1 MHIQVNSSK
10 TDKMNILV
18 CVKQVPDSEAIYTI
32 DEASQW
38 VRTGSGTEFKM
49 NRYDECAVEEAVR
62 IKETFPDISIDVLS
76 IGPSRVETVIRR
88 AIGMGGDNGI
98 HMVTGADEFCDPFTL
113 ATWIAAMA
121 RSSNYDLIFTGV
133 MSEDMM
139 QGQVGPLTAELLSLP
154 CATAVVSQSLTLE
167 KNTLYVEREVEGGY
181 RETVALK
188 LPALLTI
195 QTGIN
200 KPRYPSLSNLLRA
213 NQLSIKTIQ
222 TGEFDEPAKQQ
233 VVKQVKFPQ
242 NIRNGIFLKGSAEKK
257 AEQLLKILDGRS
269 LLMNS

>member
-1 MHIQVNSSK
+1 
-10 TDKMNILV
+10 MNILV

-76 IGPSRVETVIRR
+76 IGPSSVDTVIRR

-98 HMVTGADEFCDPFTL
+98 HVATGGDEFYDPFTL

-121 RSSNYDLIFTGV
+121 RSSTYDLIFTGV

-139 QGQVGPLTAELLSLP
+139 QGQVGPLTAELLSMP
-154 CATAVVSQSLTLE
+154 CATAVVSESLALDR
-167 KNTLYVEREVEGGY
+167 NTIRVEREVEGGY
-181 RETVALK
+181 RETLELK

-200 KPRYPSLSNLLRA
+200 QPRYPSLSNLMRA
-213 NQLSIKTIQ
+213 NKLSINKIQ
-222 TGEFDEPAKQQ
+222 TGKLDEPVKQQ
-233 VVKQVKFPQ
+233 VIKQVKFPQ
-242 NIRNGIFLKGSAEKK
+242 NIRNGIFLKGSTAKK
-257 AEQLLKILDGRS
+257 AEQLLEILEGRS
-269 LLMNS
+269 LLINS